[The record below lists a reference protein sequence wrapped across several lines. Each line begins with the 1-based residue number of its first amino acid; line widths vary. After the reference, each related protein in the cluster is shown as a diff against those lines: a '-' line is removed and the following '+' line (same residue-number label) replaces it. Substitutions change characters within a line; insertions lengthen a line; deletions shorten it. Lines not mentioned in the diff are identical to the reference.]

1 MRWAILSYKRVQV
14 GGSSCEL
21 RIKASATIR
30 TWQTVHSGFFPP
42 QSLASLC
49 QEEVAD
55 GGQNQMAFQAK
66 PAAALPMIE
75 SYLSFAILKAAFD
88 PPAPERHAQQLLDRR
103 ARRSVAQEVFDLV
116 RERVVAHEQMVR
128 PLGQTLFVFDMDQHV
143 LDAPNQ
149 RPFLGVL
156 DPPGLPRLNGQRRV
170 RLSQML
176 DCLRLATARH

>member
-1 MRWAILSYKRVQV
+1 
-14 GGSSCEL
+14 
-21 RIKASATIR
+21 
-30 TWQTVHSGFFPP
+30 
-42 QSLASLC
+42 
-49 QEEVAD
+49 
-55 GGQNQMAFQAK
+55 
-66 PAAALPMIE
+66 PMIE

-103 ARRSVAQEVFDLV
+103 AGRSVAQEVFDLV

-176 DCLRLATARH
+176 DCLRLATARHKTWDFPPTAPLPPTKWPTRHLRRLDPYREILGNFADKLLLASLQGPQERR